1 MSPAVDRAR
10 VLGCA
15 IDRLGMAEMV
25 DRIDRVIATR
35 DFAQHAAVN
44 AAKLVAMRQDRE
56 LERIVS
62 AAELISADGQSV
74 VWASRVL
81 SDPLPSRVAGIDLMF
96 ELFALAERRGYRV
109 FILGARDDVLARA
122 LVRLHERHPALV
134 VAGARDGYFSDE
146 DAAAVADEIASHRP
160 DIVFVAMPSPRKEY
174 WLGDLRAP
182 ARRPVHHGRRRLDRR
197 ARRARAPGAGPR
209 AAPRPRMA
217 LPARPGAAA
226 HVPRATCRA
235 TRASSSTWRATSRG
249 AAGTE
254 PDAQRGSGGGAPTSS
269 HSSATS
275 VRQSQ
280 RSGLM
285 SASPRAA
292 ARQRATPA
300 VAEASQTTEMMMIR
314 RVDTASGPRAV
325 PGFNARAT
333 ESLCR
338 FRYASRRA
346 IQRSYQ
352 RLTQYRFQRC
362 LLQSP
367 RPAACAANSRSTTS

>member
-1 MSPAVDRAR
+1 MSAPPTIDRRPASPDGVPSPSPPMSPAVDRAR

-25 DRIDRVIATR
+25 DRIDRVIAAR

-44 AAKLVAMRQDRE
+44 AAKLVAMRRDRE

-96 ELFALAERRGYRV
+96 ELFALAERRGYRRV
-109 FILGARDDVLARA
+109 HPRRPGRRARARPGPAARAPPRARRRGRARRLLLRRGRRRRRRRDRVAPAGHRVRRDAVAPQGVLA
-122 LVRLHERHPALV
+122 
-134 VAGARDGYFSDE
+134 G
-146 DAAAVADEIASHRP
+146 
-160 DIVFVAMPSPRKEY
+160 
-174 WLGDLRAP
+174 
-182 ARRPVHHGRRRLDRR
+182 HHGRRL
-197 ARRARAPGAGPR
+197 GPR
-209 AAPRPRMA
+209 SSWASAARSTCSPGTCAGRRSSRSASASNGSSGSPRSR
-217 LPARPGAAA
+217 GACS
-226 HVPRATCRA
+226 RATCRA

-249 AAGTE
+249 ATGTN

-280 RSGLM
+280 RSGLI

-300 VAEASQTTEMMMIR
+300 VAAASQTTEMMMRR

-333 ESLCR
+333 ESLCQ

-352 RLTQYRFQRC
+352 RLTQ
-362 LLQSP
+362 
-367 RPAACAANSRSTTS
+367 